1 MTLAGKL
8 VSEVEINTPPHRFY
22 KLFKEQIASIPNIS
36 PNLIQN
42 VQIHDGDWSKHGHG
56 SIKLWNYT
64 IDNRAEVVKERVE
77 FDDKKLVIRV
87 VGLEGDVFEHYK
99 TFIGTYQVIPKG
111 PNRSGIIFTLEYE
124 KLRDGPPYPQKY
136 HEAMNS
142 LAKDIEAHLK

>member
-1 MTLAGKL
+1 MFKFMTGIGANMVMVPSSFGTILL
-8 VSEVEINTPPHRFY
+8 VRINN
-22 KLFKEQIASIPNIS
+22 LVAS
-36 PNLIQN
+36 
-42 VQIHDGDWSKHGHG
+42 
-56 SIKLWNYT
+56 T
-64 IDNRAEVVKERVE
+64 METAEVVKERVE
-77 FDDKKLVIRV
+77 FDDKKLVIRI